1 MPPRKKPTAHNGGH
15 VRRTTYGTWS
25 AEYNHDGRRHRTTCK
40 TREEAC
46 EWIDLK
52 VDETR
57 LRLEP
62 ATPTEMADAAEARRI
77 LAGRCSLVEAARLW
91 DRSTGTL
98 LPITLRDAVT
108 EYLALRE
115 DDNLRESFLASMRH
129 RLNPLVAIHGDA
141 LLHTITAD
149 DLRATQRGSA
159 VSRNNMRRYYL
170 MLWRWALRENHT
182 HVNAPA
188 SLTVA
193 QADESL
199 PAALGVGE
207 VITLLQVTRDN
218 DAALLPWLCAG
229 LFAGLRVAEL
239 GRVNAEHFRGGKL
252 HLDPSITKLR
262 NRRILDLLPNLIAW
276 LEAYPP
282 TGPMLQTNHR
292 KRFETLR
299 KAAQIDPWPNNA
311 ARHSFATYHL
321 AAHQDPAKTAHY
333 TRHES
338 QNTLHRHYIDLA
350 THEDGLAYFSL
361 TPSTLDSSAE
371 SWHRLGKIS
380 AD

>member
-1 MPPRKKPTAHNGGH
+1 MPRKKPTAHNGGH
-15 VRRTTYGTWS
+15 VKRTVYGTWS
-25 AEYNHDGRRHRTTCK
+25 AEYNHDGNRYRTTCK

-52 VDETR
+52 RDETR

-62 ATPTEMADAAEARRI
+62 ASPTEMADAAEARRI

-91 DRSTGTL
+91 DRSAGTL
-98 LPITLRDAVT
+98 LPITLRDAVA

-115 DDNLRESFLASMRH
+115 DDNLRESSLASMRH

-141 LLHTITAD
+141 PVHTITAD
-149 DLRATQRGSA
+149 MLRATQRGSA

-170 MLWRWALRENHT
+170 MLWRWAVREHHALTN
-182 HVNAPA
+182 VAA

-199 PAALGVGE
+199 PEALSV
-207 VITLLQVTRDN
+207 VQVMTLLQVTREN
-218 DAALLPWLCAG
+218 DPALIPWLCAG

-239 GRVNAEHFRGGKL
+239 GRVTADHFRAGKL
-252 HLDPSITKLR
+252 HLDPTITKLR
-262 NRRILDLLPNLIAW
+262 NRRILDLLPNLTEW
-276 LEAYPP
+276 LDTYPP
-282 TGPMLQTNHR
+282 AGPLLQTNHR
-292 KRFETLR
+292 KRFEVLR
-299 KAAQIDPWPNNA
+299 RAAGVDPWPNNA

-321 AAHQDPAKTAHY
+321 AAHQDAGKTAHY

-338 QNTLHRHYIDLA
+338 QTTLHRHYIDLA
-350 THEDGLAYFSL
+350 THQDGQLYFSL
-361 TPSTLDSSAE
+361 TPSTLNFLAE
-371 SWHRLGKIS
+371 SRGILGKIS
-380 AD
+380 AE